1 MCTNTKLYKA
11 LPHLVSECHY
21 DVTDVSVS
29 HGPALSVQAGAGAG
43 VGVVKTHGVHCPPR
57 CTG

>member
-1 MCTNTKLYKA
+1 MEARSAEAVWA
-11 LPHLVSECHY
+11 LHIDDLF
-21 DVTDVSVS
+21 TDVSVS